1 MVLAVNFFEFGL
13 PWILLN
19 PFKFDSVA
27 VISGASQSQAPW
39 WRKQNGPMKKPSNQ
53 VGNTAPEQPQDE
65 NGSRFVTAMESDE
78 DLVDVDSLNVR

>member
-1 MVLAVNFFEFGL
+1 MVNFFEFGL

-19 PFKFDSVA
+19 PFEFDSVA
-27 VISGASQSQAPW
+27 MISGASRSQALW

-53 VGNTAPEQPQDE
+53 AGNTAPEQPQDE
-65 NGSRFVTAMESDE
+65 NGSGLTAMESDE